1 MCNFSTF
8 SWAPSCLFSLL
19 TLKGDE
25 TLMKAEWLSV
35 TSAHPLLQNHI
46 SVFLFLCLDQSDWI
60 ITSISRQE
68 KYNRILVSQW
78 ESAALPVHWLQ
89 LFTENGQNRDHIF
102 TQSLAGGRN
111 ICKKP
116 PPPPTRTIKR
126 LICGS
131 CFIIRHY
138 VHEVIKNHCFP
149 NFLSLSFPS
158 KKQNKSVPSLEPV
171 WLSACRGI
179 YRNSAFDCLWYHKSS
194 PASLSPKLLLTT
206 SRLVITV
213 AL

>member
-1 MCNFSTF
+1 MRIC
-8 SWAPSCLFSLL
+8 
-19 TLKGDE
+19 
-25 TLMKAEWLSV
+25 SV
-35 TSAHPLLQNHI
+35 TCPLTPAFHRKRSEPWPHLHTE
-46 SVFLFLCLDQSDWI
+46 LGWW
-60 ITSISRQE
+60 E
-68 KYNRILVSQW
+68 KY
-78 ESAALPVHWLQ
+78 LQ
-89 LFTENGQNRDHIF
+89 KAT
-102 TQSLAGGRN
+102 
-111 ICKKP
+111 P
-116 PPPPTRTIKR
+116 PHAHTIKR

-138 VHEVIKNHCFP
+138 VHEVIKKNHCFP

-213 AL
+213 ALCTLNMTKSPQPPVARKL

>member
-1 MCNFSTF
+1 MFVLITYTERRWNTNERSDYQ
-8 SWAPSCLFSLL
+8 WRRPI
-19 TLKGDE
+19 
-25 TLMKAEWLSV
+25 
-35 TSAHPLLQNHI
+35 QNHT

-116 PPPPTRTIKR
+116 PPPTRTIKKVN
-126 LICGS
+126 LWFLLYHWPLCTWS
-131 CFIIRHY
+131 DK
-138 VHEVIKNHCFP
+138 KNHCFP